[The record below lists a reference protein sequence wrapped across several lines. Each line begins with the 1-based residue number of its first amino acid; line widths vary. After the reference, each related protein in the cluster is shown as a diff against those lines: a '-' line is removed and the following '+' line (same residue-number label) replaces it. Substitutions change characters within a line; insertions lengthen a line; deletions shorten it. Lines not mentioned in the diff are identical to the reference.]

1 MLERIDMDE
10 AIPHHEESRSTF
22 DPSMEVV
29 FLERDQLKGGVAAA
43 VAPIVANEIAL
54 LLESDAQIED
64 RPVEPGDIAVLC
76 RSNNQALAVT
86 DALRELNVPVSLD
99 GGSSVLG
106 TEIASDLSA
115 VLEAALMPGDSSLV
129 RRALLTSLAGVSP
142 YELATMND
150 ETWSEWVSRFRNP
163 SGCHGFATGTTP
175 GTAKA
180 SCALS
185 KTCFVA
191 RRRRKQSPSAPRH
204 AECSP
209 TCCTSKSSSC
219 AENANSGA
227 TR

>member
-106 TEIASDLSA
+106 TEIASDLRLLPGATRASNVA
-115 VLEAALMPGDSSLV
+115 RRSISIRAGHHERRDLVRVGVTVSQLERRLARPR
-129 RRALLTSLAGVSP
+129 RRALC
-142 YELATMND
+142 
-150 ETWSEWVSRFRNP
+150 R
-163 SGCHGFATGTTP
+163 
-175 GTAKA
+175 
-180 SCALS
+180 
-185 KTCFVA
+185 
-191 RRRRKQSPSAPRH
+191 RH
-204 AECSP
+204 AS
-209 TCCTSKSSSC
+209 
-219 AENANSGA
+219 
-227 TR
+227 